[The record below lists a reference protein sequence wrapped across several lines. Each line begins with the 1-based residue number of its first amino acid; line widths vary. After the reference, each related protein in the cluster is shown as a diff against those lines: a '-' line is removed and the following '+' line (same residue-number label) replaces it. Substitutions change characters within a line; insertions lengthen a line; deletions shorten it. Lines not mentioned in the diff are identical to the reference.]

1 MSGVERLH
9 YFNGQRLV
17 AQDLELEQ
25 GYFIQVR
32 RMLNRGLY
40 SPGVVDGLEASKVD
54 ARHVRVSHGLA
65 LDPAGREVILLSDTT
80 LAVPSRLPSSPL
92 GGYFLVIQYAE
103 QTRPGT
109 LDDCREGVGTTPPDL
124 IMEAP
129 HLGWTE
135 TWPNQQACGEKGH
148 PSDCAVVLALVKLDA
163 SCQVSAIDPA
173 VRQFAHSAVPSQ
185 VHAYGLEGEKD
196 IDPYNPKILH
206 FQIRGGPPDAVL
218 VFLWADA
225 ISSLLYTELGSH
237 KHDLSTTATVP
248 QTDVASHTHSVPP
261 KTTTQDAHVVTDA
274 VQQGSE
280 GHAGDID
287 PGHDPLAAGTT
298 GHTHPIRQAANP
310 PGGVGIPPFNA
321 TNAPDQFDSVLTFF
335 QTTSDLVNSWSGIPS
350 TFGPTKPADPTAHPG
365 TTFIQMDGVHTHE
378 SGRVET
384 DQATS
389 GTFNATETI
398 TVTGGIADAGNTAP
412 AVGSLPYQARDGEP
426 AYGYFDGLR
435 IKLDGT
441 DITGMVTAQL
451 GWASLGD
458 GTATHPMV
466 TSGTGAIDL
475 IRLGLALGVGG
486 HKLELFLNP
495 AATPSANTG
504 GKVLYNLFV
513 Q

>member
-1 MSGVERLH
+1 MNGVERLH

-17 AQDLELEQ
+17 ARDLELEQ
-25 GYFIQVR
+25 RYFIEVR
-32 RMLNRGLY
+32 RRLNRGLY

-92 GGYFLVIQYAE
+92 GGYFLVIQYGE

-109 LDDCREGVGTTPPDL
+109 LADCREGVGTTPPDL
-124 IMEAP
+124 ITEVP
-129 HLGWTE
+129 HLAWTQE
-135 TWPNQQACGEKGH
+135 WPNQQACGEKGH
-148 PSDCAVVLALVKLDA
+148 PSDCAVVLALVTLDS
-163 SCQVSAIDPA
+163 SCQVSAINPA
-173 VRQFAHSAVPSQ
+173 VRQYAHSAVPSQ
-185 VHAYGLEGEKD
+185 VLAYGLEGEKD
-196 IDPYNPKILH
+196 IDPYNSKILH

-218 VFLWADA
+218 LYLWADA

-237 KHDLSTTATVP
+237 SHQLSTTATVP
-248 QTDVASHTHSVPP
+248 ETDVASHTHSVPP
-261 KTTTQDAHVVTDA
+261 AATSKDAHVVTDA
-274 VQQGSE
+274 VVQGS
-280 GHAGDID
+280 AGSGID
-287 PGHDPLAAGTT
+287 PGHDPLAAGTQ

-310 PGGVGIPPFNA
+310 IEGITGEGVGVP
-321 TNAPDQFDSVLTFF
+321 PDQFDSIATFF
-335 QTTSDLVNSWSGIPS
+335 QTDGIAGSNWSGIPA
-350 TFGPTKPADPTAHPG
+350 TYGPTHPLDPTAKAG
-365 TTFIQMDGVHTHE
+365 QTFIGMDGAHTHD

-384 DQATS
+384 DTATA
-389 GTFNATETI
+389 GTFNTTETI

-426 AYGYFDGLR
+426 AYGYFDSLR

-441 DITGMVTAQL
+441 DITGLVTAQL
-451 GWASLGD
+451 GWTSLGD
-458 GTATHPMV
+458 GTASHPMV
-466 TSGTGAIDL
+466 TSGTGSIDL
-475 IRLGLALGVGG
+475 IRLGLAVGVGG

-504 GKVLYNLFV
+504 GKILYNLFV